1 MVVKV
6 GIAKLGNIASGVM
19 AELLLDERADREDMQ
34 TFMATSGTKLQPE
47 DIDRVV
53 TNMKAWGPDFCVVVS
68 PNGVLPGPT
77 GAREELAKAGIPV
90 VVITD
95 DITTK
100 KEQFD
105 ALKASTFGY
114 IIMKADSMIGARR
127 EFLDPIEMADYNG
140 NLVKVLALTGAF
152 RKLQFELDKVINQV
166 KAGKKGADLVLP
178 KVVMTSDKAV
188 EGEFSNPYALAK
200 ARAAY
205 EIASAVAGVN
215 VKGCF
220 MTKEWEKYIPIV
232 CSAHEMMRQASVLC
246 DEAREIEKASEQVRS
261 LFLGMLDRGRIRDA
275 RGDELDTRQCVI
287 VLTSNALRPG
297 ATGSTGFIKE
307 RRDIIPMLADH
318 FPREFLGRLDEII
331 LFRDLE
337 DTHLKEILK
346 MQLREGLERFVQD
359 GVEVRYDEDQLLE
372 HLLRGL
378 REAKSIGARG
388 MKRLLERV
396 VWQPLAVAVAGYS
409 GPKPVTMVL
418 GDEFYQ
424 TGRIQIAGTREGE

>member
-53 TNMKAWGPDFCVVVS
+53 TNMKAWAPDFCVVVS

-77 GAREELAKAGIPV
+77 GAREQLLAAGIPV

-95 DITTK
+95 DVTTK
-100 KEQFD
+100 KEWAD
-105 ALKASTFGY
+105 LKESKFGY

-140 NLVKVLALTGAF
+140 NLVKVLSITGAF
-152 RKLQFELDKVINQV
+152 RKLQQELDKVIDQV
-166 KAGKKGADLVLP
+166 KAGQKGEQLVLP
-178 KVVMTSDKAV
+178 KVVMTPEKAI

-205 EIASAVAGVN
+205 EIAAAVAMVN

-232 CSAHEMMRQASVLC
+232 ASAHEMMRVAAILC
-246 DEAREIEKASEQVRS
+246 DEARELDKAGDGVVRKPHKKD
-261 LFLGMLDRGRIRDA
+261 G
-275 RGDELDTRQCVI
+275 VI
-287 VLTSNALRPG
+287 VSKTKLIS
-297 ATGSTGFIKE
+297 
-307 RRDIIPMLADH
+307 
-318 FPREFLGRLDEII
+318 
-331 LFRDLE
+331 
-337 DTHLKEILK
+337 
-346 MQLREGLERFVQD
+346 
-359 GVEVRYDEDQLLE
+359 
-372 HLLRGL
+372 
-378 REAKSIGARG
+378 
-388 MKRLLERV
+388 
-396 VWQPLAVAVAGYS
+396 
-409 GPKPVTMVL
+409 KP
-418 GDEFYQ
+418 E
-424 TGRIQIAGTREGE
+424 

>member
-53 TNMKAWGPDFCVVVS
+53 TNMKAWGPDFCIVVS

-152 RKLQFELDKVINQV
+152 RKLQFELDKVIDQV
-166 KAGKKGADLVLP
+166 KEGKKGADLVLP

-205 EIASAVAGVN
+205 EIASTVAGVN

-232 CSAHEMMRQASVLC
+232 TSAHEMMRQASVLC
-246 DEAREIEKASEQVRS
+246 DEAREIEKAGDAV
-261 LFLGMLDRGRIRDA
+261 IRKPHKKD
-275 RGDELDTRQCVI
+275 GVI
-287 VLTSNALRPG
+287 VSKTALI
-297 ATGSTGFIKE
+297 S
-307 RRDIIPMLADH
+307 
-318 FPREFLGRLDEII
+318 
-331 LFRDLE
+331 
-337 DTHLKEILK
+337 
-346 MQLREGLERFVQD
+346 
-359 GVEVRYDEDQLLE
+359 
-372 HLLRGL
+372 
-378 REAKSIGARG
+378 
-388 MKRLLERV
+388 
-396 VWQPLAVAVAGYS
+396 
-409 GPKPVTMVL
+409 KP
-418 GDEFYQ
+418 E
-424 TGRIQIAGTREGE
+424 